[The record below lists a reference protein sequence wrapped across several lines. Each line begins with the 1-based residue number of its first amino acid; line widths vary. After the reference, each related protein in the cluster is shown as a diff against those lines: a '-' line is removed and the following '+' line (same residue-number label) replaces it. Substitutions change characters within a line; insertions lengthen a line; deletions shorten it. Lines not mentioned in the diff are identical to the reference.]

1 MLLEVCATIGS
12 TLAERCWNKTCQQP
26 AATADVGAVTHA
38 GAAANA
44 VAATVI
50 AAANVDVD
58 AAANANSNAYWC
70 DVINHYSTYIMPL
83 TSSAGET
90 TCPYSQP
97 WTRQGSDAPTPKSA
111 A

>member
-44 VAATVI
+44 VAVAVI

-58 AAANANSNAYWC
+58 AAANANSNAYW
-70 DVINHYSTYIMPL
+70 
-83 TSSAGET
+83 
-90 TCPYSQP
+90 
-97 WTRQGSDAPTPKSA
+97 
-111 A
+111 